1 MIKNLKNIAVATA
14 ILGTSLYAA
23 ENKIE
28 LAGTAEITYKNEKSG
43 STNNAYNETEI
54 NLTIDA
60 ENKDGIEFH
69 SEFVAYDGV
78 QGYVAD
84 NASPQDTAAG
94 TATSNEAPTS
104 GMETKQAYIVAPL
117 GKVKLLAGLIGNATY
132 GLEAFDD
139 GGESWKTALVIPFSK
154 NLNAR
159 IVSKKIE
166 EESKDKGT
174 GDSDATV
181 ARVDANYDDLTF
193 GVRAASMVISKDENE
208 MKKSLLS
215 AYLTTK
221 ISNFD
226 LGFEYTQEGQDFDGK
241 GFMLSVS
248 SNITEDLNLGLSY
261 VSLADG
267 LKGGSDFAPG
277 EIIDGNLDSSAT
289 KDTTAFILPVEFALN
304 DELTL
309 SAKYIQA
316 DVQGDDVTETDFGAE
331 YSLGEATSITAT
343 YANLT
348 SDSSTI
354 ADKQT
359 LISLAVA
366 TEF

>member
-1 MIKNLKNIAVATA
+1 MIKNLKNIAVAAA
-14 ILGTSLYAA
+14 ILGTCAYAG

-28 LAGTAEITYKNEKSG
+28 ISGDAEIAYKSEKTG
-43 STNNAYNETEI
+43 SNTNAYNTTEVNI
-54 NLTIDA
+54 NVEA
-60 ENKDGIEFH
+60 VNKDGIEFH
-69 SEFVAYDGV
+69 GQFVAYDGT
-78 QGYVAD
+78 QGYAAD
-84 NASPQDTAAG
+84 GTTAQDTAASTG
-94 TATSNEAPTS
+94 TSTEAPTT
-104 GMETKQAYIVAPL
+104 GLETKQAYVVVPL
-117 GKVKLLAGLIGNATY
+117 GKAKLIAGLVENATY

-139 GGESWKTALVIPFSK
+139 GGESWKTALVIPFNK

-166 EESKDKGT
+166 EESKVKGA

-181 ARVDANYDDLTF
+181 ARIDANYDDLAF

-208 MKKSLLS
+208 KKKSLLS

-241 GFMLSVS
+241 GFMLSVA

-261 VSLADG
+261 VSLTDG
-267 LKGGSDFAPG
+267 LKGGADFAPG

-289 KDTTAFILPVEFALN
+289 KDTTAFVLPITFALN
-304 DELTL
+304 DTL
-309 SAKYIQA
+309 SLGAKYIKA
-316 DVQGDDVTETDFGAE
+316 DVQGKDVSETDLTAE
-331 YSLGEATSITAT
+331 YALGEVTSISGT
-343 YANLT
+343 YATLS
-348 SDSSTI
+348 SDFAGI
-354 ADKQT
+354 ADDQT
-359 LISLAVA
+359 VMSITLA